1 MNLISQPSIHIVV
14 CVHNALHYAELCI
27 ESVLRYTKPPY
38 DLTIVNDGSDRETTE
53 MLTSYFRRYNHI
65 HMIHHPEA
73 KGYTKAANAG
83 LRASNADYTILLNS
97 DTLVS
102 PHWARKI
109 VECGESDKSIG
120 IVGPLSNAATYQSVP
135 FVFDDKGHWMQNH
148 IPGDITV
155 ASYARAIDDVSL
167 KTYPRVPVANG
178 FCFAVKRAV
187 IKSIGYMD
195 EETFPRGY
203 GEENDYCLRA
213 TDAGFE
219 IAIADNAYV
228 YHATSQSFGVK
239 DREKLT
245 RQAHLAIRSKY
256 SDARL
261 DSVDVAL
268 RYNEAMDIVRERV
281 VEYVHHA
288 KVTSL
293 LQPSRPSLPKAHQ
306 DLAFL
311 FLLPDCTA
319 KSGGTQVIVETARGL
334 ANMGIPVSIAAKS
347 KIREEYENFFPTD
360 SHLFFYYDRHNEL
373 IEEALHYDVAVATIF
388 HSIDLLQEIVTTYPF
403 IIPTYYV
410 QDYEPWFSEDQPEI
424 RDRAIKS
431 YEQIP
436 NCELFA
442 ISPWVKEILNEK
454 HGLHVHKIQG
464 CLDQQLFYP
473 DYSRRPSDVLTIT
486 AMVRPTT
493 AWRGPKMTMQVLRTI
508 KKTYED
514 RVQICIFGCDEGQI
528 ERFEIANDFEYTNHG
543 VLNRPD
549 VAAILRQSDIFI
561 DLSKFQAFGR
571 TALEAMACGVA
582 TVAPLKGGVYDFGI
596 DGENIMLVD
605 TTNEFACV
613 EVVSH
618 LIKDKSLRQK
628 LRKNGIAKGLQ
639 YSVHSSTL
647 SFLELMYDLKHIRD
661 KIFGKPKFDEV
672 A

>member
-1 MNLISQPSIHIVV
+1 MNKTASPTLHVV
-14 CVHNALHYAELCI
+14 ICVHNALHYAELCI
-27 ESVLRYTKPPY
+27 ESVLRHTKPPY
-38 DLTIVNDGSDRETTE
+38 DLTIVNDGSERETTE
-53 MLTSYFRRYNHI
+53 MLTRYFKRYNHI

-83 LRASNADYTILLNS
+83 LRASDADYTILLNS

-102 PHWARKI
+102 PGWAQKI
-109 VECGESDKSIG
+109 IDCGESSKQIG
-120 IVGPLSNAATYQSVP
+120 IIGPLSNAATYQSVP
-135 FVFDDKGHWMQNH
+135 FVFDDTGHWMQNH

-155 ASYARAIDDVSL
+155 AAYARAIDDVSL

-178 FCFAVKRAV
+178 FCFAVKRPV
-187 IKSIGYMD
+187 IKAIGYLD

-213 TDAGFE
+213 ADAGFD

-239 DREKLT
+239 AREKLT
-245 RQAHLAIRSKY
+245 KHAHNAIRSKY
-256 SDARL
+256 SESRL
-261 DSVDVAL
+261 NNIDFAL
-268 RYNEAMDIVRERV
+268 RHNEAMDIVRERV

-288 KVTSL
+288 KITSL

-311 FLLPDCTA
+311 FLLPDCSA

-334 ANMGIPVSIAAKS
+334 AAMGVPVTVAS
-347 KIREEYENFFPTD
+347 KTKMRDEYDNFFPTD
-360 SHLFFYYDRHNEL
+360 SHLFFYYDRTNEL
-373 IEEALHYDVAVATIF
+373 IEEALHYDVGIATIF
-388 HSIDLLQEIVTTYPF
+388 HSVELLKELITAHPF

-410 QDYEPWFSEDQPEI
+410 QDYEPWFLDDHPDLKKQAT
-424 RDRAIKS
+424 DS
-431 YEQIP
+431 YELIP

-442 ISPWVKEILNEK
+442 ISPWVKEVVNEK
-454 HGLHVHKIQG
+454 HGLHVHKIRG

-473 DYSRRPSDVLTIT
+473 DYGRMKSEVLTIS
-486 AMVRPTT
+486 AMVRPST
-493 AWRGPKMTMQVLRTI
+493 AWRGPEMTMQVLRTI

-514 RVQICIFGCDEGQI
+514 RVQITIFGCDEGQI
-528 ERFEIANDFEYTNHG
+528 ERHELANDFEYINYG

-549 VAAILRQSDIFI
+549 VAAVLRQSDIFI

-582 TVAPLKGGVYDFGI
+582 VVAPQKGGVYDFGN

-618 LIKDKSLRQK
+618 LIKDKTLREK
-628 LRKNGIAKGLQ
+628 LARNGVAKGLE

-647 SFLELMYDLKHIRD
+647 SFLELMYELKKIRD